1 MNKNQLAFL
10 LGLLLAIQFSA
21 EAQKTENSLLWKI
34 SGNGLETP
42 SYLFGTIHIINK
54 DKFIL
59 EDIVKEKLI
68 SSKLFVAEI
77 DLSDVG
83 AQMKL
88 LGKMNM
94 DSNLTLKDLLTKEDY
109 EFVKKTAKDTFGVSI
124 GLLKGMKPI
133 FLQQSIMMQG
143 MMGKDY
149 DSYEMKLL
157 EIAKQN
163 KIPTSGLESIEDQ
176 INALGSIPVRKQAQM
191 LLEAM
196 KDISKTRK
204 ELDAL
209 VDLYLNKDIIGLY
222 EKIRDSGDYGDFEA
236 ELLSKRNHKWIPQID
251 AMSRKNGQVFYAIGA
266 GHLGGEEGVISLLR
280 KAGFTVTPVL

>member
-10 LGLLLAIQFSA
+10 LGLLLAIQFSV